1 MRGRMLGRLSGAG
14 RLSHWAGC
22 GYARG
27 MDSRQ
32 QLAFVAAAAAASS
45 LVADGAALAPRAPGE
60 GALTTVLDG
69 VAEVGVAAV
78 PLFDAEGDAETQR
91 RRAELTERLH
101 AYGARDVVL
110 WAPPGAR
117 LPEDGDAAA
126 ARVAEAGREIE
137 AGETGEVAFPVKI
150 GIRKTGAEGSYM
162 SVLGGLSQQWARFT
176 NQVAGQYQLDSSA
189 VHRLPRDAEAVT
201 RMVDFLVLVANGLR
215 SEGAETT
222 VDSEDTWTVQ
232 RIVGLE
238 EPIVLAAPP
247 GEAVDGRAVRRR
259 LRRGL
264 RDASTELDA
273 AGAAGLRVA
282 VLASIV
288 AQMDRE
294 LASIALRGIDPAVL
308 AGWDCIL
315 LAADGET
322 RALLGPTGALG
333 AAT

>member
-1 MRGRMLGRLSGAG
+1 
-14 RLSHWAGC
+14 
-22 GYARG
+22 

-45 LVADGAALAPRAPGE
+45 LVAEGAALVPRAPE
-60 GALTTVLDG
+60 AGALTTVLDG

-91 RRAELTERLH
+91 RRAGFTERLH

-189 VHRLPRDAEAVT
+189 IHRLPRDAEAVT

-232 RIVGLE
+232 RVAGLGGADRAGC
-238 EPIVLAAPP
+238 AA
-247 GEAVDGRAVRRR
+247 GRGGGRA
-259 LRRGL
+259 GG
-264 RDASTELDA
+264 ATAAA
-273 AGAAGLRVA
+273 AGAAGCFDGVGRGRGGGRAGGGAGV
-282 VLASIV
+282 
-288 AQMDRE
+288 DR
-294 LASIALRGIDPAVL
+294 
-308 AGWDCIL
+308 
-315 LAADGET
+315 AADGAGAGVD
-322 RALLGPTGALG
+322 RAAGD
-333 AAT
+333 

>member
-1 MRGRMLGRLSGAG
+1 
-14 RLSHWAGC
+14 
-22 GYARG
+22 

-32 QLAFVAAAAAASS
+32 QLAFVAATAAASS
-45 LVADGAALAPRAPGE
+45 LVAEGGALAPRAPVDGK
-60 GALTTVLDG
+60 LTTVLDG
-69 VAEVGVAAV
+69 GAEVGVAAV
-78 PLFDAEGDAETQR
+78 PLFDAEGDPETQR
-91 RRAELTERLH
+91 RRAELAERMH

-117 LPEDGDAAA
+117 LPEDVDAAA
-126 ARVAEAGREIE
+126 ARVAEAGREIG

-189 VHRLPRDAEAVT
+189 VHRLPRDPEAVT

-222 VDSEDTWTVQ
+222 VDSEDTWTLQ
-232 RIVGLE
+232 RIAGLE

-247 GEAVDGRAVRRR
+247 GEASDGRAVRRL

-264 RDASTELDA
+264 RDAWSELDA
-273 AGAAGLRVA
+273 EGGAGLRAA
-282 VLASIV
+282 VLVSIV
-288 AQMDRE
+288 AQFERE
-294 LASIALRGIDPAVL
+294 LASIALRGIDPSVL

-322 RALLGPTGALG
+322 RALLGPTPPLA